1 MPDSS
6 STTGGSGAQG
16 AQGTS
21 TKPYLLRAIYEWC
34 TDNGFT
40 PYVAVF
46 VNAQVTVPR
55 EYVKNNE
62 IVLNVSFEATQALKM
77 DNEAITFKARFAGM
91 ARDIY
96 IPVDNVVAIYA
107 RENGQGMAFPLP
119 SGLQQEQMQGTPPRL
134 SAVDAALGN
143 ATHAGAEQSDEND
156 HNEADSDAPASRSAA
171 PRKRPRPTAAK
182 PAAVPAPVPPPP
194 EPPAPPP
201 KRPTGGGRPALKR
214 VK

>member
-1 MPDSS
+1 MRDSS
-6 STTGGSGAQG
+6 STTGSSGAQS
-16 AQGTS
+16 TS

-77 DNEAITFKARFAGM
+77 DNEAITFKARFAGV

-119 SGLQQEQMQGTPPRL
+119 SGLQQEQTQDSPPHL
-134 SAVDAALGN
+134 CAVDAA
-143 ATHAGAEQSDEND
+143 HVGAEQGDENERND
-156 HNEADSDAPASRSAA
+156 ADGDDSASRSTAQ
-171 PRKRPRPTAAK
+171 RKRPRPTAAK
-182 PAAVPAPVPPPP
+182 PASVPAPVAPSP